1 MPARSRRNSR
11 AAPLKPAASVTRS
24 SAILDRVLIP
34 LAHAGHWAVYVLYA
48 VPVLIVLGSILLTA
62 LRTRPDDEG
71 GEDPDP
77 AA

>member
-1 MPARSRRNSR
+1 M
-11 AAPLKPAASVTRS
+11 TRS

-48 VPVLIVLGSILLTA
+48 VPVLIVLGSILA
-62 LRTRPDDEG
+62 HRAADPVRSEEG